1 MVEGEEKRGE
11 ERIASDLTVMCAVW
25 CDIYAY
31 TRMYLLRSRSV
42 AVGWTW
48 MYVIFCLQWPN
59 SIYFLPS
66 QRPYSVN
73 MLIGG
78 FDTKNNKPE
87 LFWLD
92 YLGAMTSLP
101 FGAQGYGAYFCTSL
115 MDRYHYPDMD
125 VEEAKELLR
134 KCLEELRTRFI
145 VNLPKFTVKLVNKDG
160 ITDIEL

>member
-1 MVEGEEKRGE
+1 
-11 ERIASDLTVMCAVW
+11 
-25 CDIYAY
+25 
-31 TRMYLLRSRSV
+31 
-42 AVGWTW
+42 
-48 MYVIFCLQWPN
+48 
-59 SIYFLPS
+59 
-66 QRPYSVN
+66 

-78 FDTKNNKPE
+78 FDTKTGKPE

-92 YLGAMTSLP
+92 YLGAMTPLP
-101 FGAQGYGAYFCTSL
+101 YGAQGYGAYFCTSL

-134 KCLEELRTRFI
+134 KCLEELKTRFI